1 MHIYLELSI
10 WEIIF
15 FKYES
20 YNNMLSGYVNKHSFM
35 KSRSQRL
42 ELRMSLIQVI
52 GQLLGRVLTV

>member
-1 MHIYLELSI
+1 
-10 WEIIF
+10 
-15 FKYES
+15 
-20 YNNMLSGYVNKHSFM
+20 MLSGYVNKHPFM